1 MTGELAHV
9 ASVSRF
15 TERVHFALVDPDVA
29 QLVREQRLL
38 EAAALASERG
48 DSVLASQLYE
58 RACDWVN
65 AASEALRS
73 GDASRGL
80 ELAAEAGSE
89 PMAEQAA
96 ARVPPHAA
104 EATAR
109 KLVRRGHDRHAAR
122 LLESSGHPLEAARAW
137 ERAGHPVRAGGL
149 LERAGDPA
157 GAARV
162 LENALRRDPAAW
174 AVATALGAL
183 LARFGKHEAAVRI
196 LQRVPVNA
204 PERREALGHLV
215 PALERLGLERAA
227 ADVAAELEARGGATV
242 PGAPGTDAPVHQR
255 IFGRYDVVR
264 EAASSP
270 SARVLECTDVVRGER
285 VAVKV
290 FAAWD
295 THGSGRDALARFE
308 REVRTM
314 RVLDHPSIVPLRDYV
329 PEGPAIVLAWM
340 SGGTLERV
348 LATTGALAP
357 ARAVEI
363 ASGILAALGEA
374 HRLGILHRD
383 VKPANVLFDDA
394 GGARLSDF
402 GVAHLGDVSTTAT
415 AGVFGT
421 LAYMSPEQREGRP
434 ATAQSDV
441 FAAGTILR
449 EMLTAERPMPGR
461 LPRARP
467 SDAHGELDARHDA
480 IVARLAAV
488 DPAERP
494 VDAFEARS
502 ALLALPWPAALDT
515 VARRPGA
522 ERQPSTRPLAGR
534 LQLGLD
540 GTVLDTWTGRRIERV
555 PSSPQALARARAFAR
570 ADNPALQTVLRVDH
584 EEGVIWLEA
593 ARGRPLD
600 RALADS
606 ERSHLES
613 ALEALHVA
621 GTAHGHV
628 DAAHVLVDDSGVVL
642 RFEVEQEPTATIDRD
657 RLALA
662 RL

>member
-1 MTGELAHV
+1 
-9 ASVSRF
+9 
-15 TERVHFALVDPDVA
+15 VDPDVA

-38 EAAALASERG
+38 EAAALASGRG

-80 ELAAEAGSE
+80 ELAAEAGNE
-89 PMAEQAA
+89 PLAEQAA

-104 EATAR
+104 EVTAR

-122 LLESSGHPLEAARAW
+122 LLESNGHPLEAARAW
-137 ERAGHPVRAGGL
+137 ERAGHPVRAGAL

-196 LQRVPVNA
+196 LQRVPA
-204 PERREALGHLV
+204 DSPERREALGHLV
-215 PALERLGLERAA
+215 PTLERLGLARAA
-227 ADVAAELEARGGATV
+227 ADAAAELDERGGATAH
-242 PGAPGTDAPVHQR
+242 GAPGTDAPVRQR

-340 SGGTLERV
+340 AGGTLERM

-357 ARAVEI
+357 GRAVEI
-363 ASGILAALGEA
+363 ASGVLAALGEA

-434 ATAQSDV
+434 ATARSDV

-449 EMLTAERPMPGR
+449 EMLTGERPVPGKP
-461 LPRARP
+461 PRARP
-467 SDAHGELDARHDA
+467 SDAHGELDERHDA

-515 VARRPGA
+515 VAKRVGT
-522 ERQPSTRPLAGR
+522 ERQPSARPQAGR

-570 ADNPALQTVLRVDH
+570 ADHLALQSVLRIDH
-584 EEGVIWLEA
+584 EDGVIWLE

-600 RALADS
+600 RALAAS

-613 ALEALHVA
+613 ALEALHAVGA
-621 GTAHGHV
+621 VHGHV

-642 RFEVEQEPTATIDRD
+642 LFEVEHEPTATIDRD